1 MVITA
6 AAAMRITTTIIM
18 ATTIRKKNPK
28 PRRNEA
34 CYKIT
39 QAPYSEVGM
48 FESGNE
54 GKRIE
59 YQGENVYGMDNK
71 VSAIPRST
79 EKGRS
84 LFL

>member
-1 MVITA
+1 M
-6 AAAMRITTTIIM
+6 
-18 ATTIRKKNPK
+18 K
-28 PRRNEA
+28 
-34 CYKIT
+34 YT
-39 QAPYSEVGM
+39 QAPYSEVGKM